1 MRVIAGDYKGRR
13 LLSPAGYEVRPTSDK
28 VKGAIFNMLAEDV
41 PGAVCL
47 DLFAGTGSLGIEA
60 LSRGASKCL
69 FSDSSAESIALL
81 KENLKT
87 VGAEGKSTVYQ
98 GDFRTNLRRIREKV
112 DIAFIDPPYE
122 SGYYNV
128 VMQFLVECD
137 IMENEGLL
145 VLERGGH
152 RHETAAY
159 SGFTLLREKS
169 YGKVFVDVY
178 MRTE

>member
-13 LLSPAGYEVRPTSDK
+13 ILSPEGNSVRPTPDK
-28 VKGAIFNMLAEDV
+28 VKGAIFNMLAGDI

-69 FSDSSAESIALL
+69 FSDSSLDSIALL
-81 KENLKT
+81 KENLGK
-87 VGAEGKSTVYQ
+87 VGATDKSTVYQ
-98 GDFRTNLRRIREKV
+98 GDFRTNLRRVRDKV
-112 DIAFIDPPYE
+112 DIAFIDPPYD
-122 SGYYNV
+122 SGYYDA
-128 VMQFLVECD
+128 VMQLLAEYD
-137 IMENEGLL
+137 IMGTEGLV

-152 RHETAAY
+152 RHEPADY
-159 SGFTLLREKS
+159 EGFTLLKAKS

-178 MRTE
+178 MRAE